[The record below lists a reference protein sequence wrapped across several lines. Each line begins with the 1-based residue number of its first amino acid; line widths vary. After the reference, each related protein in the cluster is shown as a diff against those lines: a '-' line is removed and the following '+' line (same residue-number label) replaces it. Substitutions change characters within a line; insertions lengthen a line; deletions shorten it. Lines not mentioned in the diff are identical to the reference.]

1 MVLCSIE
8 APSERARNHLAKA
21 ISERLLQCLAKQVW
35 APESQAL
42 LDDNAQLVVQGR
54 LCKLGSLEE
63 FPLVPIIDLVML
75 LHEEIPYAHSHVF

>member
-8 APSERARNHLAKA
+8 GPSERARNRLAKT

-54 LCKLGSLEE
+54 LCKPGSLEE
-63 FPLVPIIDLVML
+63 YPMVPIIDLVML
-75 LHEEIPYAHSHVF
+75 LHKKIPYAYSHVF